1 MFLFLTASTP
11 PCFEGQFVCNNKLCI
26 HSALQ
31 CDGDNDC
38 GDNSD
43 EETCELC
50 ITKINISIKDIDFQ
64 AKFTLSDVT
73 PCGRFRQRKYDL
85 FTG

>member
-1 MFLFLTASTP
+1 MKVIWSIISSSNEKLSVHVGKCCFFSTAATRP
-11 PCFEGQFVCNNKLCI
+11 PCFEGQFTCRNQLCI

-43 EETCELC
+43 EDTCESC
-50 ITKINISIKDIDFQ
+50 
-64 AKFTLSDVT
+64 TLV
-73 PCGRFRQRKYDL
+73 
-85 FTG
+85 